1 MHPATRRGIAYQATL
16 RVVSR
21 NYLFRNAPLDSITQ
35 AVLGAALQGTV
46 LGRIQGRRALLYG
59 AALGTLPDLD
69 VIIRYADP
77 VSQMTY
83 HRGFSHSLF
92 VLTGL
97 ALLLAWLVNKCWP
110 DKGYTLPRLF
120 LAFWLVLI
128 THPLLD
134 AFTVYGTQ
142 LFWPLQSTPQSWA
155 AVFIIDPVYTVPLLV
170 AVIYAITQGVT
181 ARATRLLTLALVFS
195 TAYLGFGLAGRMAA
209 EQRFQAALDQQG
221 IAASE
226 VRAVP
231 IAFNS
236 LVWRVLAKTP
246 EGDYYEGI
254 SSGFDRQAPEMQRLP
269 RNLQLAQA
277 LANDPLHQRLRW
289 FTDDWLRYDQI
300 GDALVVTDLRMGIP
314 GNYTFRFNMAHR
326 DSQGHWIVDVPS
338 TFNGAGPG
346 SMFSGADLMLI
357 WRRIIEQQPPLPL
370 AVWTER
376 YLGVSPI
383 ERGR

>member
-1 MHPATRRGIAYQATL
+1 M
-16 RVVSR
+16 
-21 NYLFRNAPLDSITQ
+21 DSITQ
-35 AVLGAALQGTV
+35 AVLGAALQGAV

-110 DKGYTLPRLF
+110 DKGYTLARLF

-142 LFWPLQSTPQSWA
+142 LFWPLQGTPQSWA
-155 AVFIIDPVYTVPLLV
+155 AVFIIDPIYTVPLLA
-170 AVIYAITQGVT
+170 AVIYAISKGVT
-181 ARATRLLTLALVFS
+181 ASATRLLALALVFS

-326 DSQGHWIVDVPS
+326 DGQGHWIVDVPS
-338 TFNGAGPG
+338 MFKGAGPG
-346 SMFSGADLMLI
+346 SMFSGADLVLI
-357 WRRIIEQQPPLPL
+357 WRRITEQQPPLPL

>member
-1 MHPATRRGIAYQATL
+1 M
-16 RVVSR
+16 
-21 NYLFRNAPLDSITQ
+21 DSITQ

-46 LGRIQGRRALLYG
+46 LGRIQGRRSLLYG

-97 ALLLAWLVNKCWP
+97 ALLLAWLVGKCWP
-110 DKGYTLPRLF
+110 GKGYTLPRLF

-142 LFWPLQSTPQSWA
+142 LFWPLQTTPQSWA
-155 AVFIIDPVYTVPLLV
+155 AVFIIDPVYTVPLLA
-170 AVIYAITQGVT
+170 AVGYAIFKGVT
-181 ARATRLLTLALVFS
+181 QRATRLLTLALVFS

-209 EQRFQAALDQQG
+209 EQRFQAALEQQG
-221 IAASE
+221 VVASE

-246 EGDYYEGI
+246 DGHYYEGI
-254 SSGFDRQAPEMQRLP
+254 SSVLDRQPPEMQRLS
-269 RNLQLAQA
+269 RNLDLAEA
-277 LANDPLHQRLRW
+277 LAGAPLHQRLRW
-289 FTDDWLRYDQI
+289 FTDDWLRYDQV

-326 DSQGHWIVDVPS
+326 DSQGRWTVDVPS
-338 TFNGAGPG
+338 VWQGSGPGTMFNGA
-346 SMFSGADLMLI
+346 DLALI
-357 WRRIIEQQPPLPL
+357 WRRIVEQQPPLPL
-370 AVWTER
+370 AVWTDR
-376 YLGVSPI
+376 YLGVSPV
-383 ERGR
+383 EGRR

>member
-1 MHPATRRGIAYQATL
+1 M
-16 RVVSR
+16 
-21 NYLFRNAPLDSITQ
+21 DSITQ

-46 LGRIQGRRALLYG
+46 LGCIQGRRSLLYG

-92 VLTGL
+92 VLSGL
-97 ALLLAWLVNKCWP
+97 AMLLAWLVHKCWSG
-110 DKGYTLPRLF
+110 KGYTLPRLF

-142 LFWPLQSTPQSWA
+142 LFWPLQGTPQSWA
-155 AVFIIDPVYTVPLLV
+155 AVFIIDPVYTVPMLA
-170 AVIYAITQGVT
+170 AVIYASAKGLT
-181 ARATRLLTLALVFS
+181 ARATRLLTLALMFS
-195 TAYLGFGLAGRMAA
+195 TVYLGFGLAGRMAA

-221 IAASE
+221 IVTTE
-226 VRAVP
+226 VRGVP

-236 LVWRVLAKTP
+236 LVWRMLAKTAD
-246 EGDYYEGI
+246 GDYYEGI
-254 SSGFDRQAPEMQRLP
+254 SSWFDRQAPEMQRLP
-269 RNLQLAQA
+269 RNLGLAKA
-277 LANDPLHQRLRW
+277 LADDPLHQRLRW

-300 GDALVVTDLRMGIP
+300 GDALVVSDLRMGIP

-338 TFNGAGPG
+338 MWQGAGPG
-346 SMFSGADLMLI
+346 AMFNGDDLVLI
-357 WRRIIEQQPPLPL
+357 WRRIVEQQPPLPL
-370 AVWTER
+370 AAWTDR
-376 YLGVSPI
+376 YLGASPV